1 MSDDNH
7 AAGYDF
13 VRLGEGLADA
23 LVRAAEDHL
32 SKAQAIL
39 DQSKSLAEIMLTQ
52 MRAQAQ
58 QIEEM
63 NGRFKHFG
71 EQMLDAHRVLNG
83 VEPTMG
89 KIDAAPSPLW
99 RNPEPPAHDDMKARL
114 RVLPPRQQP

>member
-1 MSDDNH
+1 MSDDDH

-83 VEPTMG
+83 VEP
-89 KIDAAPSPLW
+89 P
-99 RNPEPPAHDDMKARL
+99 RNGGPPIHEEIKTRL